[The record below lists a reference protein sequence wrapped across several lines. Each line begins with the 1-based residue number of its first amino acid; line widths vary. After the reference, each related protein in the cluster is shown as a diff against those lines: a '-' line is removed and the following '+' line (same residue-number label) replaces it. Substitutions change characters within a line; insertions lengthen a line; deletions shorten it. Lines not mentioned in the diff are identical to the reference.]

1 MQTSGIAIVN
11 ATNNYKNKEKQMTEV
26 YCPECDELT
35 TQAEINK
42 WEMCHN
48 CEKQMCPECGRVFCG
63 HEDR

>member
-1 MQTSGIAIVN
+1 M
-11 ATNNYKNKEKQMTEV
+11 EKV

-35 TQAEINK
+35 TQLQLDK

-48 CEKQMCPECGRVFCG
+48 CENQMCPECGQVFCG

>member
-1 MQTSGIAIVN
+1 M
-11 ATNNYKNKEKQMTEV
+11 NKV

-35 TQAEINK
+35 TQEALDK

-48 CEKQMCPECGRVFCG
+48 CENQMCPECGRVFCG